1 MPRIVQPARPA
12 NESVVKP
19 LTYDRVDEMT
29 NSQDAADLGDS
40 IRVGPARGGY
50 VRVSKMSSFEESQ
63 RRWPR
68 LRKVLARFGA
78 AQEPWRDRAGTYGV
92 DGERFIDIALEAD
105 KRPILV
111 ADLEAAGFDVIDD
124 VGTASALPR
133 HPYRVG
139 RGSVVGEA
147 AQPLTYDQVDEL
159 TKSSEAADMAAE
171 ATDSPGDEVEF
182 GCVGSRVYAGGNL
195 SGLLTH
201 QWNGRAWTPLAKP
214 IQLAE
219 GMRTLTSLFEA
230 AEGYDEMSYDE
241 FCEMVA
247 SRPGTDVFSN
257 DVMDPNSGEVYAEK
271 GQKFSEISCH
281 PDYTYKRP
289 SWMGDASDDD
299 VEDVED
305 DEDDEDEMGNDSRQQ
320 YEAALE
326 EFVSNVGGV
335 GADFPDV
342 DPQDIAVDLAQ
353 GFFHT
358 YSDWKIWARDLDMSK
373 SEMLSAVADFVHDRL
388 TST

>member
-1 MPRIVQPARPA
+1 VDGERFDPTAPRFGRTGNQIFARAPSEGEDDDVDHPFTHRWDKSSRRWIKMPRIVQPARPA
-12 NESVVKP
+12 NESVV
-19 LTYDRVDEMT
+19 R
-29 NSQDAADLGDS
+29 
-40 IRVGPARGGY
+40 
-50 VRVSKMSSFEESQ
+50 
-63 RRWPR
+63 
-68 LRKVLARFGA
+68 
-78 AQEPWRDRAGTYGV
+78 
-92 DGERFIDIALEAD
+92 
-105 KRPILV
+105 
-111 ADLEAAGFDVIDD
+111 
-124 VGTASALPR
+124 
-133 HPYRVG
+133 
-139 RGSVVGEA
+139 EA
-147 AQPLTYDQVDEL
+147 AQPLTYDQVDEM

-195 SGLLTH
+195 SGFLTH

-257 DVMDPNSGEVYAEK
+257 DVVDPNSGEVYAEK
-271 GQKFSEISCH
+271 GQKYSDISCH
-281 PDYTYKRP
+281 PDYKYVRP
-289 SWMGDASDDD
+289 SWMSDVYDDD
-299 VEDVED
+299 EDED
-305 DEDDEDEMGNDSRQQ
+305 DEDEDEMGNDSRQQ

-388 TST
+388 TSA